1 MIISYVDIRQKGDKL
16 SHLEGVGYNPRDLFK
31 GVVVVAIPKSE
42 LAYYRFSASLSQ
54 SLSEKIATAKRIHN
68 KLSKLVSDQLSPFPL
83 NVK

>member
-1 MIISYVDIRQKGDKL
+1 MLTYDKKGISFRTYKELVTIPATK
-16 SHLEGVGYNPRDLFK
+16 NLFK

-42 LAYYRFSASLSQ
+42 LAYYRFSASLLQ
-54 SLSEKIATAKRIHN
+54 SLSEEIATAKRTHN